1 VSRPTRV
8 ALKSV
13 VWVVCL
19 LPLVML
25 LEQFWAGDLGANP
38 ISHATNVLGD
48 ATLRIL
54 LASLALTPLRLLSG
68 VAWPM
73 CLRRLLGLFAFFYAL
88 LHFTVWVAID
98 QFFDWAAML
107 ADLRKR
113 PYIMVG
119 MLALTCLVP
128 LAATSTTRMVKRLGG
143 RAWQRLHRLVYLAG
157 LAAIL
162 HLTWLA
168 KKGRND
174 PYAYAAI
181 LAVLLGVRVWH
192 WAAHALR
199 RRGRPAFLAPG
210 PQKRAVRAP

>member
-8 ALKSV
+8 VLKSA
-13 VWVVCL
+13 VWAVCL
-19 LPLVML
+19 LPLATL
-25 LEQFWAGDLGANP
+25 LEEFRAGELGANP
-38 ISHATNVLGD
+38 IAHATNVLGD

-68 VAWPM
+68 LAWPM
-73 CLRRLLGLFAFFYAL
+73 GLRRLLGLFAFFYAL

-98 QFFDWAAML
+98 QFFNWAAML
-107 ADLRKR
+107 ADIRKR
-113 PYIMVG
+113 PYITVG

-143 RAWQRLHRLVYLAG
+143 RAWRRLHRLVYLAG

-162 HLTWLA
+162 HLMWLA

-181 LAVLLGVRVWH
+181 LTVLLGVRAWH

-199 RRGRPAFLAPG
+199 KRGGLALVGPG
-210 PQKRAVRAP
+210 AQKRAVRTP